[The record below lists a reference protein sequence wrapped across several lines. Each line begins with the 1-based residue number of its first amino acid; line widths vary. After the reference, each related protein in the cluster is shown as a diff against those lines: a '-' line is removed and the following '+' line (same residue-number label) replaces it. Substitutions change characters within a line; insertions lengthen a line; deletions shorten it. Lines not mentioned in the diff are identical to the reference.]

1 MVVAYNSRDDLRG
14 AIEPLLESLD
24 LHVVV
29 VDNASAD
36 RSLEVVADLD
46 VTTLALDRNGGFA
59 HGCNHGWRLGRAPFV
74 LFLNPDARIDPASVA
89 ILRSALERNER
100 IGIVAPRI
108 ENADGSLAYSQR
120 RFPRLRSTFARA
132 FFLHRLLPRVGW
144 TDELVRDAAAYTVR
158 RRVDWVAGACLL
170 VRRSTLERIGGWDDG
185 FFHYGEDIDLC
196 RRVAEEGF
204 EVWFEPAATVR
215 HAGGAS
221 APRSALLP
229 RLAESQL
236 RYARKH
242 GGRVFFS
249 MQRFGL
255 ALGLV
260 THVIAGRGGPAVRA
274 GRLGALK
281 VLLTGRRGAS

>member
-1 MVVAYNSRDDLRG
+1 MIVAYNSRDDLRG
-14 AIEPLLESLD
+14 AVEPLLESPD
-24 LHVVV
+24 LHIVV
-29 VDNASAD
+29 VDNASPD
-36 RSLEVVADLD
+36 RSLEAVVDLD

-74 LFLNPDARIDPASVA
+74 LFLNPDARIEPAAVA
-89 ILRSALERNER
+89 ILRSVLERNER
-100 IGIVAPRI
+100 VGIVAPRV

-132 FFLHRLLPRVGW
+132 FFLHRLFPRAGW
-144 TDELVRDAAAYTVR
+144 TDELVRDPAAYTLR
-158 RRVDWVAGACLL
+158 RPVDWVSGACLL
-170 VRRSTLERIGGWDDG
+170 VRRSALERVGGWDEG

-196 RRVAEEGF
+196 RRAAQAGF
-204 EVWFEPAATVR
+204 EVWFEPAASVR
-215 HAGGAS
+215 HDGGAS
-221 APRSALLP
+221 GARSALLP

-255 ALGLV
+255 ALGVV
-260 THVIAGRGGPAVRA
+260 THVIAGRGGSAVRA

-281 VLLTGRRGAS
+281 VLLTGRPREN